1 MTDKKPWWNRFQKG
15 MTFRWKT
22 TEMLTILFFRIYDP
36 IPILL
41 SKVDLRSNPIL
52 SPSWEKDLRSDT
64 FRSFSILSDPYHV
77 YLRIQF
83 HKSCVF
89 WNLTTFLTIAR
100 SHKIM
105 ILLRNANF
113 SLKNAI
119 CLWKITGWENL
130 FFIFKKIWLSFV
142 QKDLEKKSDHF
153 RSDPWFLDLRIRSR
167 SSRRKWIYDPITILK
182 NGDLDPKGSRS
193 DHDRQISV
201 PTFVSWNSNCSIK
214 LMKML
219 ASW

>member
-1 MTDKKPWWNRFQKG
+1 MHDP
-15 MTFRWKT
+15 
-22 TEMLTILFFRIYDP
+22 FF
-36 IPILL
+36 L
-41 SKVDLRSNPIL
+41 
-52 SPSWEKDLRSDT
+52 DLRSDPDPFVKSGST
-64 FRSFSILSDPYHV
+64 IRSDPFTLLRKGSTIRYFQILFDPFRSDPYHV

-201 PTFVSWNSNCSIK
+201 LWEIK
-214 LMKML
+214 WFFIFLKNL
-219 ASW
+219 KLPIFEIIKGH

>member
-1 MTDKKPWWNRFQKG
+1 MTILASKMLFVCEKLLDKKIFSSFSRKFGYLLSKKDLEKKSDPFRSDPWFFGSTIRSRSFCQKWIYNPIRS
-15 MTFRWKT
+15 FHPPEK
-22 TEMLTILFFRIYDP
+22 RIYDP
-36 IPILL
+36 IL
-41 SKVDLRSNPIL
+41 SDP
-52 SPSWEKDLRSDT
+52 
-64 FRSFSILSDPYHV
+64 FRSFPIRSLSCLLKDTVPQILCF
-77 YLRIQF
+77 L
-83 HKSCVF
+83 
-89 WNLTTFLTIAR
+89 NLTTFLMIAR

-167 SSRRKWIYDPITILK
+167 SFRRKWIYDPITILK

-193 DHDRQISV
+193 
-201 PTFVSWNSNCSIK
+201 SNLC
-214 LMKML
+214 
-219 ASW
+219 

>member
-1 MTDKKPWWNRFQKG
+1 MIRYFP
-15 MTFRWKT
+15 
-22 TEMLTILFFRIYDP
+22 ILFDPFR
-36 IPILL
+36 
-41 SKVDLRSNPIL
+41 
-52 SPSWEKDLRSDT
+52 
-64 FRSFSILSDPYHV
+64 SDPYHV

-89 WNLTTFLTIAR
+89 WNLKTFLTIAR

-130 FFIFKKIWLSFV
+130 FLIFKKIWLSFV

-193 DHDRQISV
+193 DHDRHIS
-201 PTFVSWNSNCSIK
+201 
-214 LMKML
+214 
-219 ASW
+219 ASDIIVMAFKCDIVAKTY